1 MDKKD
6 ILTKFSADPKR
17 YYQVELFE
25 TQGFE
30 RKSCATCKRFFW
42 ALDENRINC
51 PDHSSDTYSFI
62 GDPPTKNRFDYTEA
76 WNCLLYTSPSP
87 RDKRQSRMPSS
98 A

>member
-17 YYQVELFE
+17 YYQVELFD

-51 PDHSSDTYSFI
+51 PDQSSDT
-62 GDPPTKNRFDYTEA
+62 
-76 WNCLLYTSPSP
+76 
-87 RDKRQSRMPSS
+87 
-98 A
+98 